1 MLEQIFGYFK
11 TQPGWSLVITV
22 VCTALVWLYKEF
34 KIMLET
40 DQRSKLTLLQKK
52 IDLYCVVEAAAAQVI
67 SRQSDPAA
75 IQYLYTKLGESSGYF
90 TPDIRKMIRDYY
102 ERADISIL
110 RTLMTFINVETAKLD
125 KEKNKLL
132 ALDGSADVFDTVSRL
147 FRPLKPISALFIAIL
162 IALGFSINALQEDKY
177 IDRICWLIAFSS
189 TLLSLGLLMVLISLF
204 MNNTLRIKGAYRI
217 SLTVVMITSPVLC
230 LIEVRLAM
238 FVFIIQM
245 IATVLFVKSKKN
257 DVVVVS

>member
-52 IDLYCVVEAAAAQVI
+52 MDLYCVVEAAAAQVI
-67 SRQSDPAA
+67 SRQGDPVA
-75 IQYLYTKLGESSGYF
+75 IQYLYTKL
-90 TPDIRKMIRDYY
+90 K
-102 ERADISIL
+102 
-110 RTLMTFINVETAKLD
+110 VETAKLD

-132 ALDGSADVFDTVSRL
+132 ALDASADVFDTVSRL
-147 FRPLKPISALFIAIL
+147 FRPLKPISALFIAIV
-162 IALGFSINALQEDKY
+162 IAFGFLMNALQEDKY
-177 IDRICWLIAFSS
+177 IDSICWLIAFSS
-189 TLLSLGLLMVLISLF
+189 TLLSLGLLTVLISLF

-230 LIEVRLAM
+230 LIGVRLAM
-238 FVFIIQM
+238 FIFIIQL

-257 DVVVVS
+257 DVLVVS